1 MTAPVLADAL
11 GPRGRRQARIASVV
25 AGIVIAGLVVIAF
38 GRLSERDQLDNRLW
52 EPFTQW
58 PVLKFLLG
66 GLANTLKVA
75 ALAIVGAL
83 AVGALMALARLAR
96 TRVPRMVAAAYVEFF
111 RGVPLYLLIAFCG
124 FGLPRSGI
132 DISLFGALVLALV
145 LYNSAILGE
154 VFRAGILSLDR
165 GQSEAAFTLGLGY
178 WQAMGLVVIPQ
189 AVRRMVPAIVS
200 QLVTLLKDT
209 SLGVVILFEE
219 LLRRTQI
226 IGEFYDNILP
236 ATIVAAAMYIAIN
249 YSLSQVAR
257 RLEVRQRRR
266 YQAGSIHVSGME
278 DLAVVGAQAGEQLSG
293 PAQEPAVSGSGAS
306 RR

>member
-11 GPRGRRQARIASVV
+11 GPRGRRQARVASVV
-25 AGIVIAGLVVIAF
+25 AAVVIAGLVAVAV
-38 GRLSERDQLDNRLW
+38 GRLSDRGQLSERLW
-52 EPFTQW
+52 EPFTEW
-58 PVLKFLLG
+58 PVLEFLLG
-66 GLANTLKVA
+66 GLGNTLKVA
-75 ALAIVGAL
+75 AGAMVGAL

-96 TRVPRMVAAAYVEFF
+96 TRLLRLVAATYVEFF
-111 RGVPLYLLIAFCG
+111 RSVPLYLLIAFCG

-132 DISLFGALVLALV
+132 GISVFWALVLALT
-145 LYNSAILGE
+145 LYNSAILAE

-165 GQSEAAFTLGLGY
+165 GQSEAAFTLGMGY

-209 SLGVVILFEE
+209 SLGVVILYEE

-226 IGEFYDNILP
+226 LGEFYDNILP
-236 ATIVAAAMYIAIN
+236 ATIVAASVYIAIN

-266 YQAGSIHVSGME
+266 YQAGSIAVSGVE

-293 PAQEPAVSGSGAS
+293 PAQDPAVSGSGAS

>member
-11 GPRGRRQARIASVV
+11 GPRGRRQARVASVV
-25 AGIVIAGLVVIAF
+25 AAAVIALLMVVAVT
-38 GRLSERDQLDNRLW
+38 RLADRGQLASRLW
-52 EPFTQW
+52 EPFTDPAVQR
-58 PVLKFLLG
+58 FLLG
-66 GLANTLKVA
+66 GLVNTLKVA
-75 ALAIVGAL
+75 AAAMVGAL
-83 AVGALMALARLAR
+83 VIGALMALARLTR
-96 TRVPRMVAAAYVEFF
+96 TALLRVTAGAYVEFF
-111 RGVPLYLLIAFCG
+111 RGVPLYLLIVFCA

-132 DISLFGALVLALV
+132 GISLFGGLVLGLT
-145 LYNSAILGE
+145 LYNSAILAE

-165 GQSEAAFTLGLGY
+165 GQSEAAFAVGLGY
-178 WQAMGLVVIPQ
+178 WPAMLLVVIPQ

-209 SLGVVILFEE
+209 SLGVVITYEE

-226 IGEFYDNILP
+226 LGEFYDNILP
-236 ATIVAAAMYIAIN
+236 ATIVAAAVYIVIN

-266 YQAGSIHVSGME
+266 YQAAAIEVAGLE
-278 DLAVVGAQAGEQLSG
+278 DLAVVGAQAGEKLAG
-293 PAQEPAVSGSGAS
+293 TEPALSGSGAS